1 MYCQGVLH
9 LNFVK
14 RQHFF
19 SSSYIDIMGE
29 SNFFKQSVSGAENL
43 SAINIPS
50 DSLKQNVLASVLA
63 ESVCKNKSRAEIA
76 STIQFLQILC
86 CLLKNYLY

>member
-1 MYCQGVLH
+1 M
-9 LNFVK
+9 
-14 RQHFF
+14 
-19 SSSYIDIMGE
+19 DE
-29 SNFFKQSVSGAENL
+29 SNFFRQSVLGAENL
-43 SAINIPS
+43 SVDNIPS

>member
-1 MYCQGVLH
+1 
-9 LNFVK
+9 
-14 RQHFF
+14 
-19 SSSYIDIMGE
+19 MGE
-29 SNFFKQSVSGAENL
+29 SNFFRHSVSGAENL
-43 SAINIPS
+43 SVDNIPS

-63 ESVCKNKSRAEIA
+63 ESVCKNKSRTEIA